1 MAEDELE
8 ALEAGEDDGMKQ
20 HDGLVAAARGP
31 SARRSARLRY
41 SYSESLRLSLS
52 LAAFCFSLLV
62 IRGPT
67 YDNYEK
73 LRALPLCSYYS
84 SSVTVDVVSSTS
96 MSTSS
101 SFFGEEKMPA

>member
-1 MAEDELE
+1 MAALDER
-8 ALEAGEDDGMKQ
+8 
-20 HDGLVAAARGP
+20 GLLM
-31 SARRSARLRY
+31 SL
-41 SYSESLRLSLS
+41 SLR
-52 LAAFCFSLLV
+52 LAAFCFSLV
-62 IRGPT
+62 VRPT

-73 LRALPLCSYYS
+73 LRALPLSSYYS